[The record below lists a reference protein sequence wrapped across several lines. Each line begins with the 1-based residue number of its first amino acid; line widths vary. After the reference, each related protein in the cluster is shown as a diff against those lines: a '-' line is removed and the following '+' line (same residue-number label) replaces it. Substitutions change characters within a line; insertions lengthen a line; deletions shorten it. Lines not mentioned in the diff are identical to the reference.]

1 MLTARSEQRIVS
13 WIRWSDTR
21 AALAGGEGLLL
32 NDTSG
37 IYPST
42 PSSVPSDAGSHS
54 AGGPATSDSYEIIYG
69 MLCQPGIA
77 FFQEVQTITGRI
89 TRIAHH
95 HRSRGSVED
104 ETEVMAIAA
113 DILRDLSSLYERRPA
128 LTDHAV
134 SGNIRGDA
142 LAEPLASAV
151 VRSFQTYVVNFYA
164 CYVHLHRVAHRH
176 LARSRAV
183 STALQKIREIMH
195 FMVENNESIPVNTLW
210 PLFMWGSEE
219 DDYEECRWILETIR
233 SLRHV
238 ASNATMIADA
248 LEEIQKRQREAGARV
263 HIRSVLME
271 LFNGTLAIV

>member
-1 MLTARSEQRIVS
+1 
-13 WIRWSDTR
+13 
-21 AALAGGEGLLL
+21 
-32 NDTSG
+32 
-37 IYPST
+37 
-42 PSSVPSDAGSHS
+42 
-54 AGGPATSDSYEIIYG
+54 

-113 DILRDLSSLYERRPA
+113 EILRDLSALYDRRPA
-128 LTDHAV
+128 LMDHAV

-151 VRSFQTYVVNFYA
+151 VRSFQTYLANYYV

-176 LARSRAV
+176 LARSQAV
-183 STALQKIREIMH
+183 STALDKIKEIMH
-195 FMVENNESIPVNTLW
+195 FMVENSEAIPVNTLW

-219 DDYEECRWILETIR
+219 ADFEECQWILETIR
-233 SLRHV
+233 SSRHV
-238 ASNATMIADA
+238 ASNANMIADA
-248 LEEIQKRQREAGARV
+248 LEEIQRRQREAGTRV
-263 HIRSVLME
+263 DIRTVLVE
-271 LFNGTLAIV
+271 LFNGTLAII